1 MASGVACLNSR
12 SQGPEVLLAMEESA
26 RGDLKIGPSQLC
38 NRSPHNGIINGWMD
52 FRVIVVDELG
62 CPFRDLG
69 PSLLILD

>member
-12 SQGPEVLLAMEESA
+12 SQALKSSWPWEESA